1 MSYIYPKREL
11 CPLCEYMEGRLPCSK
26 IVRGKYVSA
35 FMNLRQ
41 RSVGSVLVAPH
52 RHVQALT
59 MLNTD
64 EAHELIDLT
73 NRIGRAVVDA
83 LKPQGLHSW
92 CNVGEPA
99 GQSLPHL
106 HFQIVPRYE
115 DVPYTFVGSAE
126 LTITAP
132 VDLEVIAAKLIESMN
147 RRTPALAEAV

>member
-1 MSYIYPKREL
+1 MPYIYPKREL
-11 CPLCEYMEGRLPCSK
+11 CPLCEYMEGRLSCSK
-26 IVRGKYVSA
+26 IFRGKHVSA

-52 RHVQALT
+52 RHVQSLT
-59 MLNTD
+59 MLNPD
-64 EAHELIDLT
+64 EAHELISLS
-73 NRIGRAVVDA
+73 NRIGRAIVDV

-126 LTITAP
+126 LTITPPA
-132 VDLEVIAAKLIESMN
+132 DLDVLAARMAGSLNGFDS
-147 RRTPALAEAV
+147 VFVGG